1 MIKKFKI
8 LQDEFA
14 IIFIVNSEILITQIV
29 SLSQ

>member
-29 SLSQ
+29 SFS